1 MADHGPLVES
11 EPSRWGLRGDL
22 HLWRALRDHLCAE
35 EISASRAGVVGLLYA
50 AFSEITG
57 VNLASHPELSV
68 YREQFAHGGMSSG
81 MISLETW
88 RDQLIPLLAER
99 AELHGAQSG

>member
-1 MADHGPLVES
+1 
-11 EPSRWGLRGDL
+11 
-22 HLWRALRDHLCAE
+22 
-35 EISASRAGVVGLLYA
+35 
-50 AFSEITG
+50 
-57 VNLASHPELSV
+57 V

-99 AELHGAQSG
+99 AELHRAESG